1 MRKLKVLLSAL
12 LLAVTTLAFAQDI
25 TVKGVVTDASTGE
38 PLSGAAIL
46 VKGTPKGVVADENGR
61 YTVTVPANGTLGFT
75 TIGFKDLE
83 VAVEGRNEINVKL
96 EPDSQLLDE
105 TIVVAFGT
113 TTKEAFT
120 GSASV
125 VRSSDLEKRQTSN
138 VINALVGNVTGLQ
151 MKGSSGAPGSSDGK
165 INIRGVN
172 SIGAGSDPLVIVD
185 GAPYPASLSNIPQSD
200 IESITVLKDAASAAL
215 YGARGAAGVILVTT
229 KKGNSSKAVV
239 NVDIKVGV
247 NSRSVPDYDKVTDPA
262 EYYEA
267 YYAQL
272 YNKYYYGNGESAD
285 AAWEHANSQVLN
297 ILQYDVYTL
306 PNATDKL
313 IGKDGKINPNAT
325 LGRTVSLSD
334 GTVLW
339 MQPDDWNKEAYK
351 KGVRQEYTV
360 NVSNSNNKSSIYAG
374 LNYLNEDGIIACSNY
389 KRLSARVKADYQ
401 IAKWLKVG
409 ANVAYTNSTKND
421 SQGLET
427 GLSDGNPLGATNLF
441 YYTTMIGPIYPV
453 FLRGV
458 GADGKPYILSDSKGN
473 RKYDTGVAATNYG
486 VTRPFSPSDNPLGA
500 NQYNTYSTKGNQF
513 SGTFKADFDI
523 TPFLKANITSNVL
536 WGSSNVTDFYSMFY
550 GSAAGV
556 GGKLQKTNS
565 TSIRTNNLQTLTY
578 YDSFGDHNVNVL
590 LGHEYYDQ
598 KSYLVRAA
606 GIGLYSPD
614 IKEIA
619 AAAKADDNTTS
630 NSSEYNTEGFF
641 ASAQYN
647 YASKYY
653 ASVSFRRDASSYFHK
668 NHRWGNFW
676 SVGGAWIVNKEP
688 FMKNVSWVDLL
699 KLKISYG
706 QQGKDDIGSYNYT
719 DLYTLKSDGTSM
731 SPSFAQKGNEDITWE
746 KTGNLNFGIEFSLFG
761 GRLDGGFDIYTK
773 KAKDL
778 LFWINT
784 PESWG
789 STGYYG
795 NAASIRN
802 SGFELELDGRI
813 IDTKLVKW
821 NVYGNITFNKDK
833 ITSLPESKIDP
844 ETGGYRT
851 GNYFM
856 KVGGSQYNYYC
867 REFAGLDEQGQ
878 ALYYYDTVDAEG
890 NVVKRGGKT
899 ASFESANYYEQG
911 SILPVAFGG
920 FGTTLLV
927 GDFDFSATFDYQ
939 IGGKVYD
946 TTYAALMNNA
956 QEGAPGSGIHK
967 DWKRSWSPSNTTSD
981 IPRWQYGDSYQVAR
995 CDRFLTN
1002 AGYINFSS
1010 FTVGYTLPSKLLKD
1024 KAKIRVYAAGENLCF
1039 WSARKGLD
1047 PRNAFAGLESQ
1058 VSTYSPIRT
1067 ISGGVQFTF

>member
-1 MRKLKVLLSAL
+1 MRKLKVVLSAL
-12 LLAVTTLAFAQDI
+12 LITVASVVYAQNI

-46 VKGTPKGVVADENGR
+46 VKGTPKGVVADVDGR
-61 YTVTVPANGTLGFT
+61 YTISVPANGTLGFT
-75 TIGFKDLE
+75 TIGFKSVEIE
-83 VAVEGRNEINVKL
+83 VNGQTTINASLQPDNE
-96 EPDSQLLDE
+96 LLQE

-125 VRSSDLEKRQTSN
+125 VNSAALEKRQTSN
-138 VINALVGNVTGLQ
+138 VVNALVGNVTGLQ
-151 MKGSSGAPGSSDGK
+151 MKGGSGAPGSNEGS

-172 SIGAGSDPLVIVD
+172 SIGAGSEPLVIVD
-185 GAPYPASLSNIPQSD
+185 GAPFPASLSNIPQAD

-215 YGARGAAGVILVTT
+215 YGARGAAGVILITT
-229 KKGNSSKAVV
+229 KKGKSGQAVV
-239 NVDIKVGV
+239 NVDIKAGV
-247 NSRSVPDYDKVTDPA
+247 NSRSVPDYDKVTNPA

-285 AAWEHANSQVLN
+285 DAWAHANSQVLN
-297 ILQYDVYTL
+297 ILQYNVYSL
-306 PNATDKL
+306 PNATDQL
-313 IGKDGKINPNAT
+313 IGKDGKINPAAT
-325 LGRTVSLSD
+325 LGRAVTLSD
-334 GTVLW
+334 GSVLW

-351 KGVRQEYTV
+351 KGIRQEYTA
-360 NVSNSNNKSSIYAG
+360 NISSGNEKSSIYAG
-374 LNYLNEDGIIACSNY
+374 FNYLNEDGIIDCSNY

-401 IAKWLKVG
+401 VSKWLKVG

-453 FLRGV
+453 FLRGID
-458 GADGKPYILSDSKGN
+458 ADGNPYILSDANGN
-473 RKYDTGVAATNYG
+473 KKYDTGVAATNFG

-500 NQYNTYSTKGNQF
+500 NQYNTYTTKGNQF

-536 WGSSNVTDFYSMFY
+536 WGSSNLTDFYSMFY

-556 GGKLQKTNS
+556 GGKLQKSNT
-565 TSIRTNNLQTLTY
+565 TSIRTNNIQTLTY

-598 KSYLVRAA
+598 QSYLIRAA
-606 GIGLYSPD
+606 GIGLYTPEV
-614 IKEIA
+614 KEIA

-653 ASVSFRRDASSYFHK
+653 ASASFRRDASSYFHK

-676 SVGGAWIVNKEP
+676 SVGGAWIINKES
-688 FMKNVSWVDLL
+688 FMNTVSWVDLL
-699 KLKISYG
+699 KLKLSYG
-706 QQGKDDIGSYNYT
+706 QQGKDDIGAYNYI
-719 DLYTLKSDGTSM
+719 DLYTLKSDGTAM
-731 SPSFAQKGNEDITWE
+731 SPSFAQKGNENISWE
-746 KTGNLNFGIEFSLFG
+746 KTGNLNFGVEFSLFG
-761 GRLDGGFDIYTK
+761 GRLDGGFDLYTK
-773 KAKDL
+773 NTRDL
-778 LFWINT
+778 LFWIST

-795 NAASIRN
+795 NAGSIRN
-802 SGFELELDGRI
+802 NGFELELNGRI
-813 IDTKLVKW
+813 VDTKLVKW

-844 ETGGYRT
+844 KTGGYRT
-851 GNYFM
+851 GSYFM
-856 KVGGSQYNYYC
+856 RVGGSQYNYYC

-878 ALYYYDTVDAEG
+878 ALYYYDTEDAEG

-899 ASFESANYYEQG
+899 ASFESADYYEQG

-920 FGTTLLV
+920 FGTTLSV
-927 GDFDFSATFDYQ
+927 GNFDFTASFDYQ

-956 QEGAPGSGIHK
+956 QAGSPGSGIHK
-967 DWKRSWSPSNTTSD
+967 DWKKSWSPVNTTSD
-981 IPRWQYGDSYQVAR
+981 LPRWQYGDNYQSSK

-1002 AGYINFSS
+1002 AGYLNFSS